1 MIDLVS
7 PSLQSMIIG
16 YGVLEGSVSDSCSL
30 IMQSN
35 NEMIRN
41 E

>member
-16 YGVLEGSVSDSCSL
+16 YGTLEGSGSVSCSL
-30 IMQSN
+30 TMRSN
-35 NEMIRN
+35 KEVIRN